1 MTDQAFQS
9 ATELATSIRSKKVS
23 SLELLD
29 YYIGR
34 VERFN
39 PPLNAIVVKDYDRA
53 RDQARAADDVIAKG
67 DAVGP
72 LHGVPMTIKDS
83 YNVAG
88 LPTTWGIPE
97 LRDNIADTDALSVQR
112 LKRAGA
118 ILFGK
123 TNVPLR
129 LADLQSYNE
138 IYGTTNNPWDLE
150 RGPGGSSG
158 GSAAALAAG
167 LTGFDSGSDIGSSI
181 RNPAHYCGVF
191 GHKPTWELLP
201 MRGHAL
207 PGVLTPTDLS
217 VIGPLA
223 RSAEDLRIG
232 VEVMAG
238 PDELAGR
245 GLKLD
250 LPEPTQKSLA
260 DFKVAVWLDNPRCP
274 IDGPV
279 RDRLEEAVEALEKA
293 GASVDRDARP
303 DIDMDQAYKAYVHL
317 LNSAMASR
325 VSDDEFNATLKTA
338 FAYDVDDTSKHAVT
352 ARRNLFML
360 RDWSASNER
369 RQHMRWAWHE
379 FFKGFDAIL
388 TPMCATTAFKHD
400 HSDGPRLVS
409 VNGEM
414 RPYMDSV
421 FWAGVASA
429 PYLPSTLAPLGPT
442 SDGLPAGIQ
451 IIGPEYSDL
460 ITIELARLLTL
471 EIGGYSPPP
480 GYED

>member
-9 ATELATSIRSKKVS
+9 ATELAANIRGKKLS
-23 SLELLD
+23 SAELLD
-29 YYIGR
+29 YYIAR

-39 PPLNAIVVKDYDRA
+39 PALNAIVVKDYERA
-53 RDQARAADDVIAKG
+53 REQAKAADEALAKG
-67 DAVGP
+67 EVLGP

-88 LPTTWGIPE
+88 LPTTWGIPA
-97 LRDNIADTDALSVQR
+97 LRDNIADTDALAVQR
-112 LKRAGA
+112 LKAAGA
-118 ILFGK
+118 IIFGK

-129 LADLQSYNE
+129 LADLQSYNDV
-138 IYGTTNNPWDLE
+138 YGTTNNPWDLE

-181 RNPAHYCGVF
+181 RNPAHYCGVY

-207 PGVLTPTDLS
+207 PGILTPSDLS

-223 RSAEDLRIG
+223 RSAEDLRLG

-250 LPEPTQKSLA
+250 LPKPTQKSLA
-260 DFKVAVWLDNPRCP
+260 DFKVAVWLDDPRCP
-274 IDGPV
+274 IDAPV
-279 RDRLEEAVEALEKA
+279 RDRLEEAVRVLEEA
-293 GASVDRDARP
+293 GATVDREARP
-303 DIDMDQAYKAYVHL
+303 NIDSDQGYKTYIHL
-317 LNSAMASR
+317 MNSAMASR
-325 VSDDEFNATLKTA
+325 VSDDEFQATLKTA
-338 FAYDVDDTSKHAVT
+338 FAYDVDDTSKQAVN
-352 ARRNLFML
+352 ARRNLYML
-360 RDWSASNER
+360 REWNQSNER

-379 FFKGFDAIL
+379 FFKDFDAIL
-388 TPMCATTAFKHD
+388 TPMCNTTAFKHD
-400 HSDGPRLVS
+400 HSEGPRLVS

-421 FWAGVASA
+421 FWAGVAST
-429 PYLPSTLAPLGPT
+429 PYLPSTLAPLGPA
-442 SDGLPAGIQ
+442 SDGLPTGMQ

-460 ITIELARLLTL
+460 ITIELARLLTD
-471 EIGGYSPPP
+471 EIGGYVSPP

>member
-1 MTDQAFQS
+1 MTDLAFQS
-9 ATELATSIRSKKVS
+9 ATELAAGIRDKKVS

-29 YYIGR
+29 YFIGR
-34 VERFN
+34 VEKFN
-39 PPLNAIVVKDYDRA
+39 PALNAIVVKDYDRA
-53 RDQARAADDVIAKG
+53 RDQAEAADEKLARGEVS
-67 DAVGP
+67 GP
-72 LHGVPMTIKDS
+72 LHGVPMSIKDS
-83 YNVAG
+83 YDVAG
-88 LPTTWGIPE
+88 LPTTWGVPD
-97 LRDNIADTDALSVQR
+97 LRDNIAGSDALSVQR
-112 LKRAGA
+112 LKGAGA
-118 ILFGK
+118 VIFGK

-150 RGPGGSSG
+150 RVPGGSSG
-158 GSAAALAAG
+158 GSAAALSAG
-167 LTGFDSGSDIGSSI
+167 LTGFDCGSDIGSSI

-217 VIGPLA
+217 VIGPLG

-260 DFKVAVWLDNPRCP
+260 DFKVAVWLDDPRCP
-274 IDGPV
+274 IDAPV
-279 RDRLEEAVEALEKA
+279 RDKMEEAVQAMEKA
-293 GASVDRDARP
+293 GATVDRDARP
-303 DIDMDQAYKAYVHL
+303 EIDSDQAYKTYIHL
-317 LNSAMASR
+317 LNAAMAGR
-325 VSDDEFNATLKTA
+325 VSDEVFRETLKTA
-338 FAYDVDDTSKHAVT
+338 FAYDIDDTSKPAIT
-352 ARRNLFML
+352 ARRNLYML
-360 RDWSASNER
+360 REWSASNER

-379 FFKGFDAIL
+379 FFKDYDAIL
-388 TPMCATTAFKHD
+388 TPMCNTTAFKHD
-400 HSDGPRLVS
+400 HSEGPRLVS

-421 FWAGVASA
+421 FWAGVASTS
-429 PYLPSTLAPLGPT
+429 YLPSTLTPLGPA
-442 SDGLPAGIQ
+442 SDGLPTGMQ
-451 IIGPEYSDL
+451 IIGPEYGDL
-460 ITIELARLLTL
+460 TTIELARLLTQ
-471 EIGGYSPPP
+471 EFGGYVPPP
-480 GYED
+480 GYAD

>member
-1 MTDQAFQS
+1 MTDQAFNS
-9 ATELATSIRSKKVS
+9 ATALAASIRGKKIS

-39 PPLNAIVVKDYDRA
+39 PALNAIVVEDYDRA
-53 RDQARAADDVIAKG
+53 RAQARAADEALAKG
-67 DAVGP
+67 DIVGP

-83 YNVAG
+83 YDVAG
-88 LPTTWGIPE
+88 LPTTWGIPA
-97 LRDNIADTDALSVQR
+97 LRDNIAESDALSVQR
-112 LKRAGA
+112 LKRAGVV
-118 ILFGK
+118 LFGK
-123 TNVPLR
+123 TNIPLR

-158 GSAAALAAG
+158 GSAAAIAAG

-207 PGVLTPTDLS
+207 PGILTPSDLS

-223 RSAEDLRIG
+223 RSAEDLRLG

-250 LPEPTQKSLA
+250 LPQPIQKSLA
-260 DFKVAVWLDNPRCP
+260 DFKVAVWFDDPRCP
-274 IDGPV
+274 IDSVV
-279 RDRLEEAVEALEKA
+279 REKLEEAVSVLERA
-293 GASVDRDARP
+293 GASVDRNARP
-303 DIDMDQAYKAYVHL
+303 EIDSDQAYKAYIHL
-317 LNSAMASR
+317 MNSAMASR
-325 VSDDEFNATLKTA
+325 VSDEEFQATLRKA
-338 FAYDVDDTSKHAVT
+338 FAYDVDDTSKPAIT
-352 ARRNLFML
+352 ARRNLYML
-360 RDWSASNER
+360 REWSASNER

-388 TPMCATTAFKHD
+388 TPMCNTTAFKHD

-429 PYLPSTLAPLGPT
+429 PYLPSTLAPLGPA

-460 ITIELARLLTL
+460 ITIELARLLTR
-471 EIGGYSPPP
+471 EIGGYIPPP
-480 GYED
+480 GYGD